1 MDDMQL
7 LREWVE
13 SASEEAFRSLVDRH
27 LGMVYATARRSLFS
41 PHQAQ
46 EVAQTVFI
54 ILAKKASGL
63 PRHTVLAGWL
73 YRATRYA
80 TAQMLRTE
88 SRRQRREEKLSAMN
102 PTATQPSWNEI
113 APQLEVAM
121 DRLSQTDR
129 DAVVLRFL
137 EEKSLADIGQALGLS
152 EDAAR
157 KRVQRALEK
166 LRASFAKCGVVTT
179 SAFLLTMLSQ
189 NAVQAAP
196 VGLAKTIAASAIGK
210 GAVLAISTSTLVK
223 GTLKV
228 MTWIKIKTVSV
239 AALAVIVCGVTT
251 VVVSQNETVK
261 KPERAGGAA
270 NPEPK
275 WAEAIEAANS
285 DQQKEQ
291 IRKMWCLDNLKQ
303 VGWAAR
309 QRSLSHAGVFPP
321 TFAAFKDDLYSPKC
335 LVCPSDTLKAAV
347 TNWSQLKAANI
358 SYVLVSPGLKDTR
371 QNVVIA
377 RCPIHGHVV
386 VSSAQAFQGDYLRQ
400 KGMTIRD
407 DKTLR

>member
-137 EEKSLADIGQALGLS
+137 
-152 EDAAR
+152 
-157 KRVQRALEK
+157 
-166 LRASFAKCGVVTT
+166 
-179 SAFLLTMLSQ
+179 
-189 NAVQAAP
+189 
-196 VGLAKTIAASAIGK
+196 
-210 GAVLAISTSTLVK
+210 
-223 GTLKV
+223 
-228 MTWIKIKTVSV
+228 
-239 AALAVIVCGVTT
+239 
-251 VVVSQNETVK
+251 
-261 KPERAGGAA
+261 
-270 NPEPK
+270 
-275 WAEAIEAANS
+275 
-285 DQQKEQ
+285 
-291 IRKMWCLDNLKQ
+291 
-303 VGWAAR
+303 
-309 QRSLSHAGVFPP
+309 
-321 TFAAFKDDLYSPKC
+321 
-335 LVCPSDTLKAAV
+335 
-347 TNWSQLKAANI
+347 
-358 SYVLVSPGLKDTR
+358 
-371 QNVVIA
+371 
-377 RCPIHGHVV
+377 
-386 VSSAQAFQGDYLRQ
+386 
-400 KGMTIRD
+400 
-407 DKTLR
+407 